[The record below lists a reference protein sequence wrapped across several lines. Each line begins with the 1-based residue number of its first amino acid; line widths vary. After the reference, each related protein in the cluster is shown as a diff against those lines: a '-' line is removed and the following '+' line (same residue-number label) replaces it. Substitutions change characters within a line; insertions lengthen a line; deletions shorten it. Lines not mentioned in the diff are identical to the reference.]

1 MTTTSVTE
9 REAGTITEAEEQAKV
24 ASAAKVKTPVNEKV
38 SSETPTTYTE
48 KELKDAV
55 KAAEGRALK
64 ADEYKQQAETY
75 KSQAEQAV
83 KEAKEATDT
92 LEETRQHI
100 SNLESDI
107 EALDEGE
114 ADPNKLSRLRKELRE
129 AKGNVRQ
136 EVKDEK
142 DANAEEKKLLRE
154 EREANA
160 ELVAEAQTFKFDGEV
175 AKIVDE
181 YEGDVTANFTKLKEA
196 CEKASIKTKEG
207 AEAIA
212 ETFMTKKVDEPDV
225 LDDSS
230 VTRGG
235 SEDLNALS
243 SKELRG
249 QAYKPKKR

>member
-1 MTTTSVTE
+1 MDEIAAAEKDSAQVTDQTSESEKEST
-9 REAGTITEAEEQAKV
+9 
-24 ASAAKVKTPVNEKV
+24 SKTPV
-38 SSETPTTYTE
+38 THTADTE
-48 KELKDAV
+48 KKAVSDAL
-55 KAAEGRALK
+55 ALQGRKHKEAL
-64 ADEYKQQAETY
+64 DPIIQERDTF

-83 KEAKEATDT
+83 KAAQEATDT

-107 EALDEGE
+107 EALEEDE
-114 ADPNKLSRLRKELRE
+114 ADPNKLGRLRKELRD

-136 EVKDEK
+136 EVKDER
-142 DANAEEKKLLRE
+142 DAVAELRRTTEAERE
-154 EREANA
+154 EWAGT
-160 ELVAEAQTFKFDGEV
+160 VAEAQAFKFDGEV

-196 CEKASIKTKEG
+196 CEKAGIKTKEG

-212 ETFMTKKVDEPDV
+212 ETFMTKKVEEPDV

-230 VTRGG
+230 VTKGG
-235 SEDLNALS
+235 QEDLNNLS